1 VAAVQKGFL
10 MREYIGQQLIIGLSG
25 EELTQDET
33 QFIIENNIGG
43 VILFDR
49 NLKSVDQIHKL
60 ITDLQ
65 NLRHKTPEKTPLFI
79 SVDMEGGRVHR
90 LKPPFTQWPAVKN
103 LGDLDSSNIAF
114 QFTQLM
120 GRELRAMG
128 FNLDYAPCVD
138 VLMNPDN
145 QVIGDRALSADPS
158 EVAKLSSAMV
168 RGYIKSG
175 VLSCAKHFPG
185 HGFTSV
191 DSHFDLP
198 VDERNLKQ
206 LEDQGDLEPFKKVI
220 RARVDMIMTAHI
232 KYPNIDPKFP
242 ATLSPLFVGQ
252 FLRQALRYRGIIIS
266 DDLDMKAL
274 TKNFSVDEI
283 PVLALQAGINLLLYC
298 NEAQSPV
305 KAVKNIAKALSDGLV
320 SQETIRANYEMI
332 IQAKINK
339 LKNPVEPLSLE
350 KVKEI
355 IGCQEHQDF
364 AKAVAEKN
372 SDFFTDLVSDH

>member
-49 NLKSVDQIHKL
+49 NLKSVEQIHKL

-138 VLMNPDN
+138 VLMNPNN
-145 QVIGDRALSADPS
+145 QVIGDRALSTDPA

-305 KAVKNIAKALSDGLV
+305 KAVKNIAKALSDGLI

-339 LKNPVEPLSLE
+339 LKNPVDPLSLE